1 MLIHYFLHTDLS
13 NKILKFGTPYVE
25 HPLHI
30 SHVYTNKQQNSMF
43 VIVPS
48 NG

>member
-1 MLIHYFLHTDLS
+1 MLVHHFLHTDLS
-13 NKILKFGTPYVE
+13 NKILKFGTLYVE
-25 HPLHI
+25 HPLHS
-30 SHVYTNKQQNSMF
+30 SHVYTYKQESSEF

>member
-1 MLIHYFLHTDLS
+1 MLINYFLLTDLS

-25 HPLHI
+25 QPLH
-30 SHVYTNKQQNSMF
+30 SFHVYTYKQESSIF